1 MKIAAITPS
10 DIDET
15 LACLAPAFAQDPIT
29 GFLLGTGP
37 GYRERVT
44 QFFSL
49 LMRARIALDMPV
61 IVARNAGGI
70 QGAAMG
76 YTTLEPEWPADLAEQ
91 WDRFEKSTPGMTESI
106 AAYDEIA
113 TRFKPATPHYYLGVI
128 GVDPILHGTGIG
140 MQLLKSFC
148 ELSANDPLSS
158 GVFLETANPSNVRF
172 YERAGFMEVGR
183 GSMGSATLWCMY
195 LSHSRDSA

>member
-1 MKIAAITPS
+1 MKITPATSS
-10 DIDET
+10 DVNEA
-15 LACLAPAFAQDPIT
+15 LNCLAPAFANDPIT

-61 IVARNAGGI
+61 IVARNAGSI

-91 WDRFEKSTPGMTESI
+91 WDRFEKSTPAMTESI
-106 AAYDEIA
+106 AAYDAIA

-128 GVDPILHGTGIG
+128 GVDPNLHGTGIG

-148 ELSANDPLSS
+148 DLSANDPLSK
-158 GVFLETANPSNVRF
+158 GVFLETGKPSNVGF
-172 YERAGFMEVGR
+172 YERAGFVETGR
-183 GSMGSATLWCMY
+183 ESMGSATLWCMY
-195 LSHSRDSA
+195 LSHSRDKA